1 MAVSKFER
9 KLKSLLESEVIH
21 ESDFVTYT
29 TYLHDLTKMLLE
41 HENDFPIYANVV
53 KSWIS
58 GFEKIF
64 SVKKTNNYVGTF
76 WGTYMSKFCLNVT
89 ITLFTFLQYFRQFEP
104 DYTQE
109 FYLHWKTIVSRMDGL
124 KRADTFYNLADKFKI
139 VVQHLRTAAS
149 RTEQLAIMAVLRIYI
164 ECVPVTQLHRLH
176 EHDNAEIIKVVGRF
190 MENPSILHQHEFLH
204 DINAMGHCI
213 ESFKP
218 TKIICRK
225 LNIDMDDT
233 NYSMWFDFNKMEQ
246 TINFTTVSLAD
257 NANQCFGTAR
267 RVKLRE
273 SVKVSNLLEI
283 NGIWNVISVGNIH
296 SAEQRATI
304 RVYFLNK
311 TEELISTA
319 VKSIFRFV
327 SSGGVTGSA
336 SQGFISDYT
345 EAEPTE
351 DECKVSPETA
361 PRLND
366 SFSSV
371 VPPKL
376 ISFERTDSKFSLP
389 TPTKSRR
396 DVPRRNTSL
405 PLLPRHESDESD
417 AELPIKSNLT
427 YVIKN
432 SVTSAENGT
441 PPDHSPASDPNA
453 TYVLRESVNPIADE
467 QPEYDYDSQTDNGDN
482 VMDNKCPSM
491 ELDADNKSLATNR
504 TYTICIGARSG
515 TLVEANPLAEHDM
528 VLDEDDAYDGNENAQ
543 DDSQYGDPYARSS
556 KKIEIIEN
564 ITIVPPRVQPQSPEP
579 IENFSGASR
588 QNVEYLHFSQ
598 VDVSVNRQVFNQYS
612 QPTTRRERFYV
623 KDTSFRSRNIAHI
636 ASNESVQRSSQR
648 PIVVA
653 QVKMENFDNS
663 DGRDDQADQSMRSDR
678 KESFVPFTATTKQN
692 TSSHDDCPLNASNG
706 GTHRSQA
713 VSPWPIEFSGNY
725 ESFSPITTSTQRT
738 QVKLR
743 KVSYS
748 QQAYSQLSPDPISS
762 PTEQHSA
769 GSSFQK
775 SFFQNSMTLIGLS
788 QENPEALKAN
798 KSLNQTEVMPRASGI
813 SETPQTINKKIEFN
827 AGIESPSVQASR
839 EKSSENVSQNQ
850 TAPKLTKC
858 NSIADL
864 PKMSQLHVGP
874 VTESQRE
881 LKPLQNESKATQ
893 QFTSKQ
899 SSTEKLAQSSL
910 QQSIE
915 APTVDPLA
923 KLSTTDLN
931 SSVQRTKSLSSQ
943 IMSVSAPKREQN
955 SKELRATEVTEASP
969 RHSSEKQAATS
980 NQQSIQSVPIID
992 PDDDIK
998 SSLKAKRTKFS
1009 QSSIQS
1015 APVSRPAQMDLN
1027 SSVQPTKSLSSLIMS
1042 VSAPKREQNS
1052 KELRATEV
1060 TEASPQHSSEKQ
1072 AATSNQQSIQKVPI
1086 IDPEDDME
1094 SSLKA
1099 KRSKLSSIQSAPA
1112 SRPAQMDLNSSVQPT
1127 KSLSSQIM
1135 SVSAPKRE
1143 QNSKELRATEV
1154 TEASPRHSSQKQAA
1168 TSSQQLIQSV
1178 PIMDPEDDMQS
1189 SLKAKRTK
1197 FSQSSIQSAPVS
1209 RPAQMDLNS
1218 SVQPTKSLSSL
1229 IMSVSA
1235 PKREQN
1241 SKELRATEVTEAS
1254 PQHSSEKQAATSNQ
1268 QSIQKVPIIDPE
1280 DDMESSLKAK
1290 RSKLSSIQ
1298 SAPASRPAQM
1308 DLNSSVQPTKSL
1320 SSQIMSVSAPKREQ
1334 NSKELRATEVTEAS
1348 PRHSSQKQA
1357 ATSSQQ
1363 LIQSVPIIYPEDDM
1377 ESSLKAKRSKLSSI
1391 QSAPASQPSQMSA
1404 VSQNSTQTPALSL
1417 VPQRFENDFTV
1428 DLPDDVDCF
1437 QPMPNVLQSQAKM
1450 SEPQTES
1457 TAAKVAPRATISPDN
1472 PKASTAIQPKK
1483 TAAQKIA
1490 KNSAQNKATNA
1501 TKKLLNPKILREMS
1515 AAIVKQP
1522 PKGQS
1527 KAAPR
1532 YSSLTKPTTLNSQ
1545 RNSENLLTIRFDE
1558 TDVPDVGNEFAAA
1571 DNSSNGKTLENDC
1584 VNTDGIRV
1592 DEEGKVYDDN
1602 GCVFANN
1609 AEFQRAAKFY
1619 IANDGLDFLK
1629 KETVTALPASKRQKY
1644 ERRLKT
1650 IQRMIDRGLE
1660 RLRVGQKKITD
1671 IDPYAVT
1678 IAETTIQGE
1687 KRKRKYKEVSVTTS
1701 RKTYVDK
1708 AKQVTYTKRTSKMH
1722 YVFDEGTSTDSKS
1735 TMSKA
1740 MSRSKAFSKAKTAQ
1754 TVKTSYPS
1762 SANLAEGK
1770 VKSRQNGII
1779 SNPSNRPDAKPSSNR
1794 LEFDQTPM
1802 VSMNEYCAEVN
1813 VSPIPASSEIDAGQH
1828 KPHKDI
1834 SAISAGKMSLP
1845 IYASQK
1851 MVAVHQ
1857 QKMLT
1862 KTICQPPQHHDES
1875 PSTNIDCSGDASTN
1889 RTAMTGVELCSTTKC
1904 AGNMKELLDYLNR
1917 IEMESSHT
1925 CRGSCERNQNTLK
1938 TFIDRLRRKEFHQDR
1953 GVSDWEQLFNCLLES
1968 LESMCNTASDRLQVH
1983 EGESNGQAI

>member
-515 TLVEANPLAEHDM
+515 TLVEANPLAEHENAGANSKLLHRHDM

-931 SSVQRTKSLSSQ
+931 SSVQR
-943 IMSVSAPKREQN
+943 
-955 SKELRATEVTEASP
+955 
-969 RHSSEKQAATS
+969 
-980 NQQSIQSVPIID
+980 
-992 PDDDIK
+992 
-998 SSLKAKRTKFS
+998 
-1009 QSSIQS
+1009 
-1015 APVSRPAQMDLN
+1015 
-1027 SSVQPTKSLSSLIMS
+1027 
-1042 VSAPKREQNS
+1042 
-1052 KELRATEV
+1052 
-1060 TEASPQHSSEKQ
+1060 
-1072 AATSNQQSIQKVPI
+1072 
-1086 IDPEDDME
+1086 
-1094 SSLKA
+1094 
-1099 KRSKLSSIQSAPA
+1099 
-1112 SRPAQMDLNSSVQPT
+1112 T